1 VLPLFYIADMPMA
14 IGERVRLVGGE
25 GNHAAKVLR
34 LEPGDETL
42 LSDGRG
48 NWSQTVV
55 EDNDKKSVVLR
66 VVDSGHQQKRK
77 ISITVV
83 QAVIKADRRKENME
97 LLVESGVDRIV
108 PWQAARSIAKLED
121 GVEKLQIAAREA
133 SKQARRYWHTEVT
146 DVVNTRQLAG
156 IVRSADFTLLL
167 DSEAEARLTDFFP
180 SNRYIETVVVII
192 GPEGGITSEEMEILA
207 AEGAQIVKLGRPI
220 LRSAH
225 AGMAAVAALSVALGL
240 W

>member
-1 VLPLFYIADMPMA
+1 MLPLFYILDIPM
-14 IGERVRLVGGE
+14 ILGERVRLVGGE

-34 LEPGDETL
+34 MQPGDEAL

-48 NWSQTVV
+48 NWSRTVV
-55 EDNDKKSVVLR
+55 EDVDSKSLVLK
-66 VVDSGHQQKRK
+66 VLDSGHQKKRE

-83 QAVIKADRRKENME
+83 QGITKADRRKENIE
-97 LLVESGVDRIV
+97 LLVEVGVDRIV
-108 PWQAARSIAKLED
+108 PWQASRSIAKLED
-121 GVEKLQIAAREA
+121 GVEKLQIAARES

-146 DVVNTRQLAG
+146 EVVNTNQLLAL
-156 IVRSADFTLLL
+156 VRHSDFTFLC

-180 SNRYIETVVVII
+180 TQRYIENVLVII
-192 GPEGGITSEEMEILA
+192 GPEGGITSEEMEMLS

-220 LRSAH
+220 IRSAH